1 MVAHL
6 VPLLAAQ
13 RFNKYI
19 RILDHEAFEVE
30 DDVESVIPVNPL
42 SRGMLSSGMM
52 EAVNWCLDVSE
63 IPPVYYEADDEL
75 YDSNRVD
82 RTKQIMGTIGTAL
95 AVERVTAAKARWV
108 RILKASPTL
117 TGFCRSLEGHFSCPA
132 ICETVC
138 WAVSSES

>member
-30 DDVESVIPVNPL
+30 DDVEHVIPVNPL

-52 EAVNWCLDVSE
+52 EAVGWCLDVSE
-63 IPPVYYEADDEL
+63 IPPVYYEDDEL

-82 RTKQIMGTIGTAL
+82 RTRRILGTIVTAL
-95 AVERVTAAKARWV
+95 AVERVTAAKERWV
-108 RILKASPTL
+108 RMLKASTTL
-117 TGFCRSLEGHFSCPA
+117 SSFCRSLEGHFLCPA
-132 ICETVC
+132 ICNTVC
-138 WAVSSES
+138 WAILCE